1 MFYDKSVY
9 FQLYHGENRVI
20 FWCDVDYICVVV
32 DQRAQ
37 LDIYSSW
44 SLIQEPH
51 DLDRDRE
58 SYRRTTTLVKSM
70 LTIVSLRQLY
80 ASIKY

>member
-1 MFYDKSVY
+1 MVNVGEWLLLYDKSVY

-20 FWCDVDYICVVV
+20 FWGDIDYICVVV

-44 SLIQEPH
+44 SLIQESH
-51 DLDRDRE
+51 VEYFYIL
-58 SYRRTTTLVKSM
+58 
-70 LTIVSLRQLY
+70 
-80 ASIKY
+80 